1 MNRIFVWCL
10 FFACFVFL
18 VYVAGRGKMS
28 VVQKHFG
35 WPAVVDVV
43 VVVGILG
50 ALWDWAVDAVSV
62 RSGIV
67 LSFRGS

>member
-1 MNRIFVWCL
+1 
-10 FFACFVFL
+10 
-18 VYVAGRGKMS
+18 MS

-67 LSFRGS
+67 LSFRVVVKFVAWTFRPFVKSRVSPE